1 MIPSTCFLEASCVP
15 RLEPSDIST
24 GNIAYLLTYSQL
36 LIQCCLHMLTIRLTR
51 VGKKND
57 PSFRVIVVESK
68 RKPQP
73 GNYLEMVGSY
83 DPRVDR
89 IDLKADRIKHWLS
102 MGATTSET
110 VHNLLVS
117 NKIIDAKK
125 INVLPKKTVAKV
137 EAPAATVADA
147 TDASAESSRGS
158 EVASE
163 TEAVTE
169 ETPTEEVAA

>member
-1 MIPSTCFLEASCVP
+1 
-15 RLEPSDIST
+15 
-24 GNIAYLLTYSQL
+24 
-36 LIQCCLHMLTIRLTR
+36 MLTIRLTR

-89 IDLKADRIKHWLS
+89 IDLKADRIKHWLG

-125 INVLPKKTVAKV
+125 INVLPKKTVAK
-137 EAPAATVADA
+137 AAEEVAVA

-158 EVASE
+158 EVATA
-163 TEAVTE
+163 TEAE
-169 ETPTEEVAA
+169 EAPAEDNAVAPEAAAE

>member
-1 MIPSTCFLEASCVP
+1 
-15 RLEPSDIST
+15 
-24 GNIAYLLTYSQL
+24 
-36 LIQCCLHMLTIRLTR
+36 MLTIRLTR

-83 DPRVDR
+83 DPRTDR
-89 IDLKADRIKHWLS
+89 IDLKADRIKHWIG

-110 VHNLLVS
+110 VHNLLVT

-137 EAPAATVADA
+137 EAPVEAEVEAAPAPEAAATEEAPAEVAVATEEAPAGDNAVAD
-147 TDASAESSRGS
+147 TDATA
-158 EVASE
+158 
-163 TEAVTE
+163 
-169 ETPTEEVAA
+169 

>member
-1 MIPSTCFLEASCVP
+1 
-15 RLEPSDIST
+15 
-24 GNIAYLLTYSQL
+24 
-36 LIQCCLHMLTIRLTR
+36 MLTIRLTR

-89 IDLKADRIKHWLS
+89 IDLKADRIKHWLG

-110 VHNLLVS
+110 VHNLLVT

-137 EAPAATVADA
+137 EVPAEAAPAA
-147 TDASAESSRGS
+147 AEAPA
-158 EVASE
+158 EVA
-163 TEAVTE
+163 TAE
-169 ETPTEEVAA
+169 ETPAVEEAPAAETASEEAAS

>member
-1 MIPSTCFLEASCVP
+1 
-15 RLEPSDIST
+15 
-24 GNIAYLLTYSQL
+24 
-36 LIQCCLHMLTIRLTR
+36 MLTIRLTR

-83 DPRVDR
+83 DPRTDR
-89 IDLKADRIKHWLS
+89 IDLKADRIKHWLG

-137 EAPAATVADA
+137 EVPAEAQAAEAAPSEAPAEVAIATEEAPVEGAVSNDV
-147 TDASAESSRGS
+147 AESDTT
-158 EVASE
+158 A
-163 TEAVTE
+163 
-169 ETPTEEVAA
+169 

>member
-1 MIPSTCFLEASCVP
+1 
-15 RLEPSDIST
+15 
-24 GNIAYLLTYSQL
+24 
-36 LIQCCLHMLTIRLTR
+36 MLTIRLTR

-89 IDLKADRIKHWLS
+89 TDLKADRIKHWLS

-110 VHNLLVS
+110 VHNILVS

-137 EAPAATVADA
+137 EVAASSANVVADA

-158 EVASE
+158 EVATA
-163 TEAVTE
+163 TED
-169 ETPTEEVAA
+169 TPPEAAAA

>member
-1 MIPSTCFLEASCVP
+1 
-15 RLEPSDIST
+15 
-24 GNIAYLLTYSQL
+24 
-36 LIQCCLHMLTIRLTR
+36 MLTIRLTR

-89 IDLKADRIKHWLS
+89 IDLKADRIKHWIG

-137 EAPAATVADA
+137 EVAAPAEVAVA

-158 EVASE
+158 EVATA
-163 TEAVTE
+163 TEAEPVSND
-169 ETPTEEVAA
+169 VAESDTTA